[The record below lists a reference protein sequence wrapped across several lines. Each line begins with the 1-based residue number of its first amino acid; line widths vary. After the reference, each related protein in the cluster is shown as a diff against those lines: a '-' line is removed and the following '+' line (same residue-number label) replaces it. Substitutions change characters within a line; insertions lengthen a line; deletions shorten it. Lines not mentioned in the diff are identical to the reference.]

1 MATETPREIR
11 CPRDKTPLDIGR
23 EHDIE
28 VDACPQCGGAWYDD
42 EELVLLESTVADDD
56 DHRSGMVDYAKRQSE
71 LDCPVCGQR
80 MRAFNYRAYNLELD
94 ACLEEH
100 GFWLDRG
107 EADHVRQVMRE
118 RVDGLR
124 RAETAQHDWARAKR
138 GGGGVM
144 DRLRDLFRG
153 GR

>member
-1 MATETPREIR
+1 MTSETSRALL
-11 CPRDKTPLDIGR
+11 CPRDQTALDIGR

-28 VDACPQCGGAWYDD
+28 VDTCPQCGGAWYED
-42 EELVLLESTVADDD
+42 EELELLESTVSEDH
-56 DHRSGMVDYAKRQSE
+56 HRSGMIDYAKREGE
-71 LDCPVCGQR
+71 LNCPVCGER

-94 ACLEEH
+94 ACLKEH

-107 EADHVRQVMRE
+107 EAEHVRQVMRE
-118 RVDGLR
+118 RVAGLS
-124 RAETAQHDWARAKR
+124 RAESAQHDWHRAKR

-144 DRLRDLFRG
+144 DKLRGLFRG